1 MLRINTKFHNGIMFI
16 LLDGRLTKSE
26 VYKFRK
32 EITNIISENK
42 IRKVVYDLSNLK
54 YIDKYGINILYMTN
68 NINEKSLVCNL
79 KESLKDKLKKYNFDI
94 VKNELEALRL
104 C

>member
-32 EITNIISENK
+32 EIINIISENK

-68 NINEKSLVCNL
+68 NINERSLVCNL
-79 KESLKDKLKKYNFDI
+79 KESLKDKLKKYNFNI

>member
-68 NINEKSLVCNL
+68 NINERSLVCNL
-79 KESLKDKLKKYNFDI
+79 KESLKDKLKKYNFNI

>member
-79 KESLKDKLKKYNFDI
+79 KESLKDKLKKYNFNI